1 MRRKLWTIKDEMK
14 SMKQKEQ
21 SHGYYRDSI
30 IKTIL
35 NHYKIKLQDLS
46 IEELEEELYAEEE
59 TTKFGEIIYQEQ
71 GPVVTPDKSTNDL
84 TYPQYTPAGSLLN
97 IGLEQGTKEPPDV
110 YDESII
116 ALGEDL
122 VKRARKEGFT
132 ITPKHKPETD

>member
-59 TTKFGEIIYQEQ
+59 TTKFGEI
-71 GPVVTPDKSTNDL
+71 PFTT
-84 TYPQYTPAGSLLN
+84 GSLLN
-97 IGLEQGTKEPPDV
+97 IGLEQGTKEPIDA
-110 YDESII
+110 DLQEIKI
-116 ALGEDL
+116 LAEDL
-122 VKRARKEGFT
+122 VNQARKAGHT
-132 ITPKHKPETD
+132 IIPKLQPETD